1 MKRAWRGWILLSVAL
16 VLGPVAA
23 WLGAGAAAQGIGR
36 IYGQVLDREGK
47 PFPDVTVV
55 IQSEMG
61 QTWEVKTDKNGKYS
75 QSGLKGA
82 NTIYTIKFKVKD
94 QVIWEEK
101 RRLESAGE
109 EKVDLNIKEKIA
121 KQGAVNV
128 EEEKK
133 REEESKKFEGMK
145 AHFEAGR
152 AALDQAKLIR
162 NEMMRLPADQ
172 RSSMQQKLTEVS
184 ATAISEFQAAEQ
196 AAGPA
201 DPNHHIVLA
210 KLGEAYETAGRYE
223 EASAA
228 YQKAIDL
235 KPDEAGYHN
244 NLGNSLAKLG
254 KVPEA
259 MASYEKSAALDPA
272 NAANAWRNAGI
283 VLYNANK
290 LKEAIVPLEK
300 AVALDPKNADS
311 WYLLGASRLAAMETK
326 QVGDRLTF
334 VVQPGTVEAYQKYLE
349 LAPTGRFAADAKAAL
364 ASLEQLGFGV
374 QTKVKP
380 RTKK

>member
-1 MKRAWRGWILLSVAL
+1 MAEKPRAVVLLSGGMDSCVTAAIAHETHRLALVHASYGQRTERRERQAFEEIADFYCVRERLVVRLEHFAQIGGSALTDPRIPVPERGPQAAPGQSGTIPPTYVPFRNAHFLSVAVSWAEVIGATAVFIGAVAEDSSGYPDCRPEYYRVFANLVRAGTPPAAPATVAACGCGHSQRPARPTLSHIGRPIGQKLRDNAPAGARVEEEGIVMKRAWRGWIVLSVAL

-23 WLGAGAAAQGIGR
+23 WLGAGAAAQGMGR

-55 IQSEMG
+55 IQSDMG
-61 QTWEVKTDKNGKYS
+61 QTWEVKTDKNGRYS

-162 NEMMRLPADQ
+162 NEMMRLP
-172 RSSMQQKLTEVS
+172 
-184 ATAISEFQAAEQ
+184 
-196 AAGPA
+196 
-201 DPNHHIVLA
+201 
-210 KLGEAYETAGRYE
+210 
-223 EASAA
+223 
-228 YQKAIDL
+228 
-235 KPDEAGYHN
+235 
-244 NLGNSLAKLG
+244 
-254 KVPEA
+254 
-259 MASYEKSAALDPA
+259 
-272 NAANAWRNAGI
+272 
-283 VLYNANK
+283 
-290 LKEAIVPLEK
+290 
-300 AVALDPKNADS
+300 
-311 WYLLGASRLAAMETK
+311 
-326 QVGDRLTF
+326 
-334 VVQPGTVEAYQKYLE
+334 
-349 LAPTGRFAADAKAAL
+349 
-364 ASLEQLGFGV
+364 
-374 QTKVKP
+374 
-380 RTKK
+380 